1 MASTPETLYARDGDV
16 YLAYQ
21 VVGDR
26 GPDLLL
32 VPGPAFPIDLLW
44 DEPAVAVCLRR
55 LASFSR
61 LILTDYLGC
70 GSSDAVPI
78 KEYPAMQSWTD
89 GLVAVLDAVGSE
101 HASIFAITGAGLPAM
116 MLAASHPQRVRSLI
130 LWSTYARFLTAPDPV
145 IRLSRVN
152 FAAFP

>member
-1 MASTPETLYARDGDV
+1 MGGTPETLYARDGDV

-26 GPDLLL
+26 GPDLLF
-32 VPGPAFPIDLLW
+32 VPGPNFPIDLIW
-44 DEPAVAVCLRR
+44 DEPTVAGHLRR

-61 LILTDYLGC
+61 LILTDILGA

-78 KEYPAMQSWTD
+78 RDNPAMQSWTD

-101 HASIFAITGAGLPAM
+101 HVSVFAMTGVRAACHDAWRPAIPSASAPCYSGAHSRGSSALPT
-116 MLAASHPQRVRSLI
+116 I
-130 LWSTYARFLTAPDPV
+130 
-145 IRLSRVN
+145 IRLARAN
-152 FAAFP
+152 FAAVP